1 MAQRHVRSLLL
12 VALLASA
19 FLAVT
24 VRASLSR
31 EELVEHLMEGEEL
44 DEHGQPIIV
53 RNRNK
58 VKRVRIGGHPGRA
71 QHGSV
76 VLAVFPSSSSFFFF
90 FLELVH
96 NNTLQV
102 LTICLFFSLR
112 FLRIRAH
119 FLVLTQTTTS
129 PARRPSAR

>member
-90 FLELVH
+90 FWSWC
-96 NNTLQV
+96 
-102 LTICLFFSLR
+102 TIILCKSSPFVYSFPCAFFE
-112 FLRIRAH
+112 FARISS
-119 FLVLTQTTTS
+119 F
-129 PARRPSAR
+129 